1 VIDTA
6 PIDIKELPMTTSTL
20 SAKKLLVAGI
30 ALSAALGLGACSSN
44 DASASGSSSSSSSS
58 STQSARPE
66 PIASLPAIPAG
77 GSTAVA
83 LDADFVA
90 ALGTLGLT
98 PATLGNATLA
108 DGSVSFPITGG
119 TVTVFD
125 KSSGYR
131 PYVQGTLLHQN
142 SGLSLTAGGT
152 TVELTNFTVDPGT
165 PARLFG
171 DVAVNGSQAA
181 ASAPL
186 FDLDGT
192 TLNPISVDGSGNA
205 VLQGTTVKLS
215 PEAAGLLNQTFGTDA
230 LKGGLV
236 IGIATITVPTK

>member
-1 VIDTA
+1 
-6 PIDIKELPMTTSTL
+6 MTRSTI
-20 SAKKLLVAGI
+20 SPKKLMVAGI
-30 ALSAALGLGACSSN
+30 ALSAALGLGACSSD
-44 DASASGSSSSSSSS
+44 DATASDSSSSS
-58 STQSARPE
+58 STQVARPE
-66 PIASLPAIPAG
+66 PVASLPAIPAG

-98 PATLGNATLA
+98 PATLGDATLA
-108 DGSVSFPITGG
+108 DGSISFPITGG

-131 PYVQGTLLHQN
+131 PYVQGTLLHEG

-152 TVELTNFTVDPGT
+152 TVELTGFTIDPGT

-171 DVAVNGSQAA
+171 NVAVNGQQAV

-192 TLNPISVDGSGNA
+192 TLNPISMDAEGNA

-215 PEAAGLLNQTFGTDA
+215 PEAAELLNSTFGTDA
-230 LKGGLV
+230 LQGGLV
-236 IGIATITVPTK
+236 IGIATITVPTS

>member
-1 VIDTA
+1 
-6 PIDIKELPMTTSTL
+6 MTRSTI
-20 SAKKLLVAGI
+20 SPKKLMVAGI
-30 ALSAALGLGACSSN
+30 ALSAALGLGACSSD
-44 DASASGSSSSSSSS
+44 DATASDSSSSS
-58 STQSARPE
+58 STQVARPE
-66 PIASLPAIPAG
+66 PVASLPTIPAG

-98 PATLGNATLA
+98 PATLGDATLA
-108 DGSVSFPITGG
+108 DGSISFPITGG

-131 PYVQGTLLHQN
+131 PYVQGTLLHEG

-152 TVELTNFTVDPGT
+152 TVELTGFTIDPGT

-171 DVAVNGSQAA
+171 DVAVNGQQAV

-192 TLNPISVDGSGNA
+192 TLNPISMDAEGNA

-215 PEAAGLLNQTFGTDA
+215 PEAAELLNSTFGTDA
-230 LKGGLV
+230 LQGGLV
-236 IGIATITVPTK
+236 IGIATITVPTS

>member
-1 VIDTA
+1 
-6 PIDIKELPMTTSTL
+6 MTTSTL
-20 SAKKLLVAGI
+20 SAKKLLVAGV

-44 DASASGSSSSSSSS
+44 DATASDSSSSSS

-83 LDADFVA
+83 LDAGFVS

-131 PYVQGTLLHQN
+131 PYVQGTILHQN

-171 DVAVNGSQAA
+171 DVAVNGQQAA
-181 ASAPL
+181 PSAPL

-192 TLNPISVDGSGNA
+192 TLNPISMDSSGNA

-215 PEAAGLLNQTFGTDA
+215 PEAAGLLNKTFGTDA

>member
-1 VIDTA
+1 
-6 PIDIKELPMTTSTL
+6 MTTSKL
-20 SAKKLLVAGI
+20 SPKKLMVAGI
-30 ALSAALGLGACSSN
+30 ALSAALGLGACSSG
-44 DASASGSSSSSSSS
+44 DATASDSSSSSSSE
-58 STQSARPE
+58 QIARPE

-98 PATLGNATLA
+98 PATVGDATLA

-171 DVAVNGSQAA
+171 DVAVNGQQAA

-186 FDLDGT
+186 FDLNGS
-192 TLNPISVDGSGNA
+192 TLNPISMDAEGNA
-205 VLQGTTVKLS
+205 VLQGTTVELS
-215 PEAAGLLNQTFGTDA
+215 PEAAELLNSTFGTDA
-230 LKGGLV
+230 LAGGLV
-236 IGIATITVPTK
+236 IGIATITVPTS

>member
-1 VIDTA
+1 
-6 PIDIKELPMTTSTL
+6 MTRSTI
-20 SAKKLLVAGI
+20 SPKKLMVAGI
-30 ALSAALGLGACSSN
+30 ALSAALGLGACSSD
-44 DASASGSSSSSSSS
+44 DATASDSSSSS
-58 STQSARPE
+58 STQVARPE
-66 PIASLPAIPAG
+66 PVASLPAIPAG

-98 PATLGNATLA
+98 PATLGDATLA
-108 DGSVSFPITGG
+108 DGSISFPITGG

-131 PYVQGTLLHQN
+131 PYVQGTLLHEG

-152 TVELTNFTVDPGT
+152 TVELTGFTIDPGT

-171 DVAVNGSQAA
+171 DVAVNGQQAV

-192 TLNPISVDGSGNA
+192 TLNPIAMDAEGNA

-215 PEAAGLLNQTFGTDA
+215 PEAAELLNSTFGTDA
-230 LKGGLV
+230 LQGGLV
-236 IGIATITVPTK
+236 IGIATITVPTS

>member
-1 VIDTA
+1 
-6 PIDIKELPMTTSTL
+6 MTRSTI
-20 SAKKLLVAGI
+20 SPKKLMVAGI
-30 ALSAALGLGACSSN
+30 ALSAALGLGACSSD
-44 DASASGSSSSSSSS
+44 DATASDSSSSP
-58 STQSARPE
+58 STQVARPE
-66 PIASLPAIPAG
+66 PVASLPAIPAG

-98 PATLGNATLA
+98 PATLGDATLA
-108 DGSVSFPITGG
+108 DGSISFPITGG

-131 PYVQGTLLHQN
+131 PYVQGTLLHEGC
-142 SGLSLTAGGT
+142 GLSLTAGGT
-152 TVELTNFTVDPGT
+152 TVELTGFTIDPGT

-171 DVAVNGSQAA
+171 DVAVNGQQAV

-192 TLNPISVDGSGNA
+192 TLNPISMDAEGNA

-215 PEAAGLLNQTFGTDA
+215 PEAAELLNSTFGTDA
-230 LKGGLV
+230 LQGGLV
-236 IGIATITVPTK
+236 IGIATITVPTS

>member
-1 VIDTA
+1 
-6 PIDIKELPMTTSTL
+6 MTTPKLAT
-20 SAKKLLVAGI
+20 KKLLVAGI
-30 ALSAALGLGACSSN
+30 ALSAALGLGACSS
-44 DASASGSSSSSSSS
+44 DDSTAQAASSSSS
-58 STQSARPE
+58 STSSRPE

-83 LDADFVA
+83 LNADFVA
-90 ALGTLGLT
+90 ALGTLGVT

-131 PYVQGTLLHQN
+131 PYVQGTILHQN
-142 SGLSLTAGGT
+142 SGLSLTAGST
-152 TVELTNFTVDPGT
+152 TVELTNFTIDPGT

-171 DVAVNGSQAA
+171 DVAVNGQQAA

-192 TLNPISVDGSGNA
+192 TLKPISMDSDGNA

-236 IGIATITVPTK
+236 IGIATITVPTS

>member
-1 VIDTA
+1 
-6 PIDIKELPMTTSTL
+6 MTTSKL
-20 SAKKLLVAGI
+20 SAKKLLVAGL

-44 DASASGSSSSSSSS
+44 DATASDSSSSSSSS
-58 STQSARPE
+58 QAARPE

-108 DGSVSFPITGG
+108 NGSVSFPITGG

-171 DVAVNGSQAA
+171 DVAVNGQQAA

-186 FDLDGT
+186 FDLNGS
-192 TLNPISVDGSGNA
+192 TLNPISMDADGNA
-205 VLQGTTVKLS
+205 VLQGTTVELS
-215 PEAAGLLNQTFGTDA
+215 PEAAALLNSTFGTDA
-230 LKGGLV
+230 LTGGLV

>member
-1 VIDTA
+1 
-6 PIDIKELPMTTSTL
+6 MTTSTL
-20 SAKKLLVAGI
+20 SPKKLLVAGI
-30 ALSAALGLGACSSN
+30 ALSAALGLGACSS
-44 DASASGSSSSSSSS
+44 DDSASAAPASSSSSSSQAS
-58 STQSARPE
+58 RPE

-83 LDADFVA
+83 LDANFVS

-98 PATLGNATLA
+98 PGTIGGATLT
-108 DGSVSFPITGG
+108 DGSISFPITGG

-171 DVAVNGSQAA
+171 DVAVNGQQAA

-192 TLNPISVDGSGNA
+192 TLNPIAMDSNGNA

-236 IGIATITVPTK
+236 IGIATITGPTK

>member
-1 VIDTA
+1 
-6 PIDIKELPMTTSTL
+6 MTPSKL
-20 SAKKLLVAGI
+20 SAKKLLVAGV

-44 DASASGSSSSSSSS
+44 DTAGNSASSSSSN
-58 STQSARPE
+58 TQIARPE

-98 PATLGNATLA
+98 PGTIGDATLA
-108 DGSVSFPITGG
+108 NGSVSFPITGG

-125 KSSGYR
+125 KASGYK

-171 DVAVNGSQAA
+171 DVAVNGQQAA

-186 FDLDGT
+186 FDLNGS
-192 TLNPISVDGSGNA
+192 TLEPITVDSSGNA
-205 VLQGTTVKLS
+205 ILTGTTVELS
-215 PEAAGLLNQTFGTDA
+215 PEAAALLNTTFGTNA
-230 LKGGLV
+230 LAGGLV

>member
-1 VIDTA
+1 
-6 PIDIKELPMTTSTL
+6 MTRSTI
-20 SAKKLLVAGI
+20 SPKKLMVAGI
-30 ALSAALGLGACSSN
+30 ALSAALGLGACSSD
-44 DASASGSSSSSSSS
+44 DATASDSSSSS
-58 STQSARPE
+58 STQVARPE
-66 PIASLPAIPAG
+66 PVASLPAIPAG

-98 PATLGNATLA
+98 PATLGDATLA
-108 DGSVSFPITGG
+108 DGSISFPITGG

-131 PYVQGTLLHQN
+131 PYVQGTLLHEG

-152 TVELTNFTVDPGT
+152 TVELTGFTIDPGT

-171 DVAVNGSQAA
+171 DVAVNGQQAV

-192 TLNPISVDGSGNA
+192 TLNPISMDAEGNA
-205 VLQGTTVKLS
+205 VLQGTTVELS
-215 PEAAGLLNQTFGTDA
+215 PEAAELLNSTFGTDA
-230 LKGGLV
+230 LAGGLV
-236 IGIATITVPTK
+236 IGIATITVPTS

>member
-1 VIDTA
+1 MI
-6 PIDIKELPMTTSTL
+6 TSTL
-20 SAKKLLVAGI
+20 SPKKLLVAGI
-30 ALSAALGLGACSSN
+30 ALSAALGLGACSS
-44 DASASGSSSSSSSS
+44 DDSASAAPASSSSSQAS
-58 STQSARPE
+58 RPE

-83 LDADFVA
+83 LDANFVS

-98 PATLGNATLA
+98 PGTIGGATLT
-108 DGSVSFPITGG
+108 DGSISFPITGG

-171 DVAVNGSQAA
+171 DVAVNGQQAA

-192 TLNPISVDGSGNA
+192 TLNPISMDSDGNA
-205 VLQGTTVKLS
+205 VLQGTTVELS

-230 LKGGLV
+230 LEGGLV
-236 IGIATITVPTK
+236 IGIATITVPTS

>member
-1 VIDTA
+1 
-6 PIDIKELPMTTSTL
+6 MTTSKL
-20 SAKKLLVAGI
+20 STKKLMVAGI
-30 ALSAALGLGACSSN
+30 ALSAALGLGACSSG
-44 DASASGSSSSSSSS
+44 DATASDSSSSSSSE
-58 STQSARPE
+58 QIARPE

-98 PATLGNATLA
+98 PATVGDATLA

-142 SGLSLTAGGT
+142 SGLSLTAGST

-171 DVAVNGSQAA
+171 DVAVNGQQAA

-186 FDLDGT
+186 FDLNGS
-192 TLNPISVDGSGNA
+192 TLNPISMDSEGNA
-205 VLQGTTVKLS
+205 VLQGTTVELS
-215 PEAAGLLNQTFGTDA
+215 PEAAALLNSTFGTDA
-230 LKGGLV
+230 LAGGLV
-236 IGIATITVPTK
+236 IGIATITVPTS

>member
-1 VIDTA
+1 
-6 PIDIKELPMTTSTL
+6 MTTSTL
-20 SAKKLLVAGI
+20 STKKLLVAGI

-44 DASASGSSSSSSSS
+44 DATASDSSSSS
-58 STQSARPE
+58 STQIARPE
-66 PIASLPAIPAG
+66 PVASLPAIPAG

-98 PATLGNATLA
+98 PGTLGDATLA
-108 DGSVSFPITGG
+108 DGSISFPITGG

-165 PARLFG
+165 PARLCG
-171 DVAVNGSQAA
+171 DVAVNGQPAA

-186 FDLDGT
+186 FDLNGS
-192 TLNPISVDGSGNA
+192 TLNPISMDAEGNA
-205 VLQGTTVKLS
+205 VLQGTTVELS
-215 PEAAGLLNQTFGTDA
+215 PEAADLLNSTFGTDA
-230 LKGGLV
+230 LDGGLV
-236 IGIATITVPTK
+236 IGIATITVPTS

>member
-1 VIDTA
+1 
-6 PIDIKELPMTTSTL
+6 MTTSTL
-20 SAKKLLVAGI
+20 STKKLLVAGI

-44 DASASGSSSSSSSS
+44 DATASDSSSSS
-58 STQSARPE
+58 STQIARPE
-66 PIASLPAIPAG
+66 PVASLPAIPAG

-98 PATLGNATLA
+98 PGTLGDATLA
-108 DGSVSFPITGG
+108 DGSISFPITGG

-171 DVAVNGSQAA
+171 DVAVNGQQAA

-186 FDLDGT
+186 FDLNGS
-192 TLNPISVDGSGNA
+192 TLNPISMDAEGNA
-205 VLQGTTVKLS
+205 VLQGTTVELS
-215 PEAAGLLNQTFGTDA
+215 PEAADLLNSTFGTDA
-230 LKGGLV
+230 LQGGLV
-236 IGIATITVPTK
+236 IGIATITVPTS

>member
-1 VIDTA
+1 
-6 PIDIKELPMTTSTL
+6 MTPTKL
-20 SAKKLLVAGI
+20 SAKKALVAGI
-30 ALSAALGLGACSSN
+30 ALSAALGLGACGSE
-44 DASASGSSSSSSSS
+44 DATASDSSS
-58 STQSARPE
+58 STQVARPE
-66 PIASLPAIPAG
+66 PVASLPAIGSG

-98 PATLGNATLA
+98 PATIGDATLA
-108 DGSVSFPITGG
+108 DGSISFPITGG

-125 KSSGYR
+125 KSSDYR

-142 SGLSLTAGGT
+142 SGLSLTTGST
-152 TVELTNFTVDPGT
+152 MVELTNFTVDPGD

-171 DVAVNGSQAA
+171 DVAVNGTQAA

-192 TLNPISVDGSGNA
+192 TLEPISMDDNGNA

-215 PEAAGLLNQTFGTDA
+215 PEAAEVLNSTFGTTA
-230 LKGGLV
+230 LEGGLV
-236 IGIATITVPTK
+236 IGIATITVPTS

>member
-1 VIDTA
+1 
-6 PIDIKELPMTTSTL
+6 MTTSKL
-20 SAKKLLVAGI
+20 SAKKLMVAGI
-30 ALSAALGLGACSSN
+30 ALSAALGLGACSSG
-44 DASASGSSSSSSSS
+44 DATASDSSSSSS
-58 STQSARPE
+58 STQIARPE

-98 PATLGNATLA
+98 PATVGDATLA

-171 DVAVNGSQAA
+171 DVAVNGQQAA
-181 ASAPL
+181 PAPRCS
-186 FDLDGT
+186 T
-192 TLNPISVDGSGNA
+192 WT
-205 VLQGTTVKLS
+205 
-215 PEAAGLLNQTFGTDA
+215 AAR
-230 LKGGLV
+230 
-236 IGIATITVPTK
+236 

>member
-1 VIDTA
+1 
-6 PIDIKELPMTTSTL
+6 MTTSTL
-20 SAKKLLVAGI
+20 SPKKLLVAGI
-30 ALSAALGLGACSSN
+30 ALSAALGLGACSSG
-44 DASASGSSSSSSSS
+44 DATASDSSSSSS

-83 LDADFVA
+83 LDAGFVA

-98 PATLGNATLA
+98 PATLGDATLA

-171 DVAVNGSQAA
+171 DVAVNGQQAA

-186 FDLDGT
+186 FDLNGS
-192 TLNPISVDGSGNA
+192 TLEPISMDAEGNA
-205 VLQGTTVKLS
+205 VLQGTTVELS
-215 PEAAGLLNQTFGTDA
+215 PEAAALLNTTFGTDA
-230 LKGGLV
+230 LAGGLV
-236 IGIATITVPTK
+236 IGIATITVPTS

>member
-1 VIDTA
+1 
-6 PIDIKELPMTTSTL
+6 MTPSKL
-20 SAKKLLVAGI
+20 SAKKLLVASV

-44 DASASGSSSSSSSS
+44 DATASDSSSSS
-58 STQSARPE
+58 STQIARPE
-66 PIASLPAIPAG
+66 PIASLPAIGTG

-90 ALGTLGLT
+90 ALGTLGLAPGT
-98 PATLGNATLA
+98 VGDATLA

-142 SGLSLTAGGT
+142 SGLSLTAGAT

-171 DVAVNGSQAA
+171 DVSVNGTQAA

-186 FDLDGT
+186 FDLDGS
-192 TLNPISVDGSGNA
+192 TLNPISMDATGNA

-215 PEAAGLLNQTFGTDA
+215 PEAADLLNSTFSTTA
-230 LKGGLV
+230 LAGGLV
-236 IGIATITVPTK
+236 IGIATIALPTS

>member
-1 VIDTA
+1 
-6 PIDIKELPMTTSTL
+6 MTTSTL
-20 SAKKLLVAGI
+20 SPKKLLVAGI
-30 ALSAALGLGACSSN
+30 ALSAALGLGACSS
-44 DASASGSSSSSSSS
+44 DDSASAAPASSSSSSSQAS
-58 STQSARPE
+58 RPE

-83 LDADFVA
+83 LDANFVS

-98 PATLGNATLA
+98 PGTIGGATLT
-108 DGSVSFPITGG
+108 DGSISFPITGG

-171 DVAVNGSQAA
+171 DVAVNGQQAA

-192 TLNPISVDGSGNA
+192 TLNPISMDSSGNA

-230 LKGGLV
+230 LEGGLV
-236 IGIATITVPTK
+236 IGIATITVPTS

>member
-1 VIDTA
+1 
-6 PIDIKELPMTTSTL
+6 MTTTTKL

-30 ALSAALGLGACSSN
+30 ALSAALGLGACSSDSGSAAAN
-44 DASASGSSSSSSSS
+44 DSSSSSSSS
-58 STQSARPE
+58 SATRPE
-66 PIASLPAIPAG
+66 PVASLPAIPAG

-83 LDADFVA
+83 LDAKFVE

-171 DVAVNGSQAA
+171 DVAVNGQQAA

-186 FDLDGT
+186 FDLDGS
-192 TLNPISVDGSGNA
+192 TLNPVSMDSSGNA

-215 PEAAGLLNQTFGTDA
+215 PEAAGLLNKTFATNA
-230 LKGGLV
+230 LAGGLV

>member
-1 VIDTA
+1 
-6 PIDIKELPMTTSTL
+6 MTTSTL
-20 SAKKLLVAGI
+20 SPKKLLVAGI
-30 ALSAALGLGACSSN
+30 ALSAALGLGACSS
-44 DASASGSSSSSSSS
+44 DDSASAAPASSSSSQA
-58 STQSARPE
+58 TRPE

-83 LDADFVA
+83 LDANFVS

-98 PATLGNATLA
+98 PGTIGGATLT
-108 DGSVSFPITGG
+108 DGSISFPITGG

-171 DVAVNGSQAA
+171 DVAVNGRQAA

-192 TLNPISVDGSGNA
+192 TLNPISMDSSGNA

-230 LKGGLV
+230 LEGGLV
-236 IGIATITVPTK
+236 IGVATITVPTS

>member
-1 VIDTA
+1 
-6 PIDIKELPMTTSTL
+6 MTTSKL
-20 SAKKLLVAGI
+20 SPKKLLVAGI
-30 ALSAALGLGACSSN
+30 ALSAALGLGACSSD
-44 DASASGSSSSSSSS
+44 DATASDSSSS
-58 STQSARPE
+58 STEQIARPE

-83 LDADFVA
+83 LDAGFVS

-98 PATLGNATLA
+98 PGTIGGATLA

-131 PYVQGTLLHQN
+131 PYVQGTILHQG

-171 DVAVNGSQAA
+171 DVSVNGELAVP
-181 ASAPL
+181 SAPL
-186 FDLDGT
+186 FDLNGS
-192 TLNPISVDGSGNA
+192 TLEPITVNSSGEA
-205 VLQGTTVKLS
+205 ILQGTTVELS
-215 PEAAGLLNQTFGTDA
+215 PEAAELLNTTFGTDA
-230 LKGGLV
+230 LAGGLV
-236 IGIATITVPTK
+236 IGIATITVPTS

>member
-1 VIDTA
+1 
-6 PIDIKELPMTTSTL
+6 MTTSKL
-20 SAKKLLVAGI
+20 SPKKLMVAGI
-30 ALSAALGLGACSSN
+30 ALSAALGLGACSSG
-44 DASASGSSSSSSSS
+44 DATASDSSSSSSSE
-58 STQSARPE
+58 QIARPE

-98 PATLGNATLA
+98 PATVGDATLA

-171 DVAVNGSQAA
+171 DVAVNGQQAA

-186 FDLDGT
+186 FDLNGS
-192 TLNPISVDGSGNA
+192 TLNPISMDSEGNA
-205 VLQGTTVKLS
+205 VLQGTTVELS
-215 PEAAGLLNQTFGTDA
+215 PEAAELLNSTFGTDA
-230 LKGGLV
+230 LAGGLV
-236 IGIATITVPTK
+236 IGIATITVPTS

>member
-1 VIDTA
+1 
-6 PIDIKELPMTTSTL
+6 MTPSTL
-20 SAKKLLVAGI
+20 SAKKLLVATV
-30 ALSAALGLGACSSN
+30 ALSAALGLGACSST
-44 DASASGSSSSSSSS
+44 DAGASNSSSSSSP
-58 STQSARPE
+58 QARPK

-83 LDADFVA
+83 LDANFVS

-98 PATLGNATLA
+98 PATVGNATLA

-142 SGLSLTAGGT
+142 SGLSLTAGAT

-171 DVAVNGSQAA
+171 DVSVNGTQAA

-186 FDLDGT
+186 FDLDGS
-192 TLNPISVDGSGNA
+192 TLDPISMDATGNA
-205 VLQGTTVKLS
+205 VLQGTTVTLS
-215 PEAAGLLNQTFGTDA
+215 PEAADLLNSTFSTTA
-230 LKGGLV
+230 LAGGLV
-236 IGIATITVPTK
+236 IGIATITVPTS